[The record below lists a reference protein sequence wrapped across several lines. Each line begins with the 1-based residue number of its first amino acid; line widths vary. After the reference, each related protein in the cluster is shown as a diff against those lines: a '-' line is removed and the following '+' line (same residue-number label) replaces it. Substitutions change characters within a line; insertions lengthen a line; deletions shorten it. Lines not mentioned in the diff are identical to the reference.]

1 MLYQSTRGLD
11 SNKKTFAEVLISS
24 YASDGGLYIPETLP
38 TLNPDY
44 LSLWKEYSF
53 AEVTAEI
60 LKLYTDIELNK
71 LREITKDAF
80 NSFNPEGEEPI
91 ELVPMDDL
99 FLLNLSLGP
108 TLAFKDF
115 SQQVIGRLL
124 NYYLSQ
130 QGKIANIIV
139 ETSGDTG
146 PAAVAGVQGMP
157 NVKIVCLYPHN
168 RVSLIQELQMT
179 TVQYSNVHIFRTE
192 GNSDEQA
199 SVLKEIF
206 KDKEFVEKYNICS
219 VNSINWARIAIQSSF
234 YIYLSIQIQK
244 KFYRFE
250 PIDVVVPSGAFG
262 NAMGAYLAK
271 LMGGSIHKI
280 ICATNLNDI
289 VHRTISKG
297 EMYMSDNIQVSFLF
311 ISILSIFNLTLKLTY
326 LDMFSCYGYSICIQ
340 S

>member
-11 SNKKTFAEVLISS
+11 PIKKTFAEVLISS
-24 YASDGGLYIPETLP
+24 YASDGGLYIPESLP
-38 TLNPDY
+38 ILNPDY
-44 LSLWKEYSF
+44 LNLWSEYSF

-80 NSFNPEGEEPI
+80 KAFNPEGEEPI

-115 SQQVIGRLL
+115 GQQIIGQLL

-146 PAAVAGVQGMP
+146 PAAVAGVQGMS
-157 NVKIVCLYPHN
+157 NVKIICLYPHN
-168 RVSLIQELQMT
+168 RVSAIQELQMT

-206 KDKEFVEKYNICS
+206 NDKEFVEKYNICS

-244 KFYRFE
+244 RFRRFE

-271 LMGGSIHKI
+271 LMGGFIHKI

-289 VHRTISKG
+289 VYRTISKG
-297 EMYMSDNIQVSFLF
+297 EMYMSDNIQVSFIF
-311 ISILSIFNLTLKLTY
+311 MSIFTVFNLTLKLTY
-326 LDMFSCYGYSICIQ
+326 LDMFSCYGYSICLQ